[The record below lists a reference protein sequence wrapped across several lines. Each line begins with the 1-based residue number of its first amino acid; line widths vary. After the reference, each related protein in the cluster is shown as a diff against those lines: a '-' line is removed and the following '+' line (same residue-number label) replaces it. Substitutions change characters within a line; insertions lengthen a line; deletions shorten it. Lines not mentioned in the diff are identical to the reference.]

1 MKKFSE
7 LMEKSGDTAV
17 FTFGRLNPPTTGH
30 GKLIDAM
37 AREQGKNVG
46 SKMHVFVS
54 HSQDAKKNPLDYKR
68 KVAYIRKMFP
78 KYAKNILTDKAK
90 TIFEVAVS
98 LHNKGYKSIIMV
110 VGSDRVDEFERL
122 LNEYN
127 GVQSKHGYY
136 GFDNVEVVSAGER
149 DPDAEG
155 LEGMSASKMRKAAMD
170 GDLDSFKQGVP
181 DGFKDA
187 EKLYKDVRKS
197 MGIREEKNMG
207 EMDIYEEVR
216 DAYLTGKIWNVG
228 EIVEANGMSGEIVRK
243 GTNYISYMTE
253 DNKVHKAWLHE
264 IELEGVVGDALKSV
278 AKKAK
283 DKAVSKVKSAVS
295 GATGTLNVVKKA
307 KQAVSTVKDS
317 GNVIKKAKQAV
328 STAKDSTNV
337 FKKAKQ
343 AVSTAKDSA
352 NVVKKAKQAVGA
364 VKSKVT
370 SPVSKLKKLVNSE
383 RVELDEMSWFLKA
396 KAKIDQMSHPKAYE
410 AMIKQFVGDMKNPP
424 KQKTPASIAANIAR
438 EYSVSARGLIQYIN
452 KLVDKGVIPKEL
464 KAEYQE
470 ESFSFKNF
478 VEQIQ
483 EVKQDPDVKD
493 MPGTQP
499 AKYHSGVKSSVKDD
513 RDRHF
518 KAKKAG
524 PAPGDKGA
532 VTKPSVHTKKY
543 KQMFGEQK
551 MECPPATKDLAINT
565 KNRDAATKKYNYG
578 PLNVDEPGDYWE
590 KIAKHWKTTE
600 DAAKKSLCENCV
612 AFDVSP
618 RMKECLPGATSD
630 DDGELGYCWMHH
642 FKCHS
647 ARACHTWA
655 KGGPIDKDK
664 ESNNWQE
671 RAFGKKEVLS
681 KDADQGDYI
690 DDFQKSDAPQFKGKS
705 KEKRREMAIAAYLS
719 KNESF
724 QLDEKIA
731 GLVKKADKSGMPYG
745 ILKKVYDRGMAAWK
759 TGHRPGTTPQQW
771 AFARV
776 NSFTTK
782 SSGTWGKADSDLAKQ
797 VRGEGLEEDP
807 CWDTHKQV
815 GMKKKSGR
823 MVPNCVPKNEE
834 PRIPRKKGQPAG
846 SDKHSDLY
854 TDENPVGTIQGLGF
868 KDVETA
874 KASVKKIIGSGKT
887 HAHKIQAA
895 IAMEQRAKEMGK
907 SAEAAVY
914 RKYIDKMKQKTKE
927 MQEDIKINSWG
938 EITEKDDK
946 SGKELNNPTK
956 GDVKK
961 YKVYVRNDKGNVVKV
976 EFGDPNME
984 IKRDDPARR
993 KSFRARHNCDQKK
1006 DKTTA
1011 GYWSCKFWSGKS
1023 VTDLMKG

>member
-37 AREQGKNVG
+37 AREQGKNAG

-98 LHNKGYKSIIMV
+98 LHNRGYKSIIMV

-181 DGFKDA
+181 SDFKDA

-228 EIVEANGMSGEIVRK
+228 DIVEANGMSGEIVRK

-264 IELEGVVGDALKSV
+264 IELDEASSP
-278 AKKAK
+278 AQQAAIAISKKER
-283 DKAVSKVKSAVS
+283 
-295 GATGTLNVVKKA
+295 GKKP
-307 KQAVSTVKDS
+307 
-317 GNVIKKAKQAV
+317 KKEK
-328 STAKDSTNV
+328 
-337 FKKAKQ
+337 
-343 AVSTAKDSA
+343 
-352 NVVKKAKQAVGA
+352 
-364 VKSKVT
+364 
-370 SPVSKLKKLVNSE
+370 
-383 RVELDEMSWFLKA
+383 VELDEMSWFLKA

-410 AMIKQFVGDMKNPP
+410 AMIKQFVGAMKNPP
-424 KQKTPASIAANIAR
+424 KQKTPASIAADIAR
-438 EYSVSARGLIQYIN
+438 EYSVSARALIQYIN

-518 KAKKAG
+518 KAKKSG

-543 KQMFGEQK
+543 KQM
-551 MECPPATKDLAINT
+551 
-565 KNRDAATKKYNYG
+565 YG
-578 PLNVDEPGDYWE
+578 
-590 KIAKHWKTTE
+590 
-600 DAAKKSLCENCV
+600 
-612 AFDVSP
+612 
-618 RMKECLPGATSD
+618 
-630 DDGELGYCWMHH
+630 
-642 FKCHS
+642 
-647 ARACHTWA
+647 
-655 KGGPIDKDK
+655 
-664 ESNNWQE
+664 
-671 RAFGKKEVLS
+671 EVLD
-681 KDADQGDYI
+681 KDADIGDYVK
-690 DDFQKSDAPQFKGKS
+690 DFKKSDAPQFKGKS
-705 KEKRREMAIAAYLS
+705 DKKKQKMAVAAYLS
-719 KNESF
+719 RNEALLDRVDQKLTENGHTDVASMKNKVAIAYKALEKMQGELSKLGDEDELPTWWTNKVATAVSRIDDMADYLDTQVDESY
-724 QLDEKIA
+724 QIDEKIA
-731 GLVKKADKSGMPYG
+731 GLVKKSDKSNISYG

-776 NSFTTK
+776 NSFITK
-782 SSGTWGKADSDLAKQ
+782 GSGTWGKADKDLASQ
-797 VRGEGLEEDP
+797 VREVLDVGDEVEESLWANIAAKRKRIKAGSGEKMRKKGEKGAPTPTQIAKAKNEVAEA

-815 GMKKKSGR
+815 GMKKKGGK
-823 MVPNCVPKNEE
+823 MVPDCVPKSEEYEDELNE
-834 PRIPRKKGQPAG
+834 
-846 SDKHSDLY
+846 
-854 TDENPVGTIQGLGF
+854 
-868 KDVETA
+868 
-874 KASVKKIIGSGKT
+874 
-887 HAHKIQAA
+887 
-895 IAMEQRAKEMGK
+895 
-907 SAEAAVY
+907 
-914 RKYIDKMKQKTKE
+914 
-927 MQEDIKINSWG
+927 WG
-938 EITEKDDK
+938 EIEEDSEYQGRKVK
-946 SGKELNNPTK
+946 LNKPMA

-961 YKVYVRNDKGNVVKV
+961 SKVYVKNEKGNVVKV
-976 EFGDPNME
+976 EFGDPNMT
-984 IKRDDPARR
+984 IKKHIPARR
-993 KSFRARHNCDQKK
+993 KSFRARHNCDNPGPKWM
-1006 DKTTA
+1006 A
-1011 GYWSCKFWSGKS
+1011 RYWSCKAW
-1023 VTDLMKG
+1023 

>member
-37 AREQGKNVG
+37 AREQGKNAG

-98 LHNKGYKSIIMV
+98 LHNRGYKSIIMV

-122 LNEYN
+122 LNQYN
-127 GVQSKHGYY
+127 GVKSKHGYY
-136 GFDNVEVVSAGER
+136 EFDNVEVVSAGER

-181 DGFKDA
+181 SDFKDA

-283 DKAVSKVKSAVS
+283 DKAVSKVKSAVG
-295 GATGTLNVVKKA
+295 GAVDSLNVM
-307 KQAVSTVKDS
+307 
-317 GNVIKKAKQAV
+317 KKAKQAV
-328 STAKDSTNV
+328 STAKDSV
-337 FKKAKQ
+337 
-343 AVSTAKDSA
+343 
-352 NVVKKAKQAVGA
+352 NVVKKAKQAV
-364 VKSKVT
+364 SKVT
-370 SPVSKLKKLVNSE
+370 SPISKLKKLVNSE
-383 RVELDEMSWFLKA
+383 KVELDEMSWFLKA

-410 AMIKQFVGDMKNPP
+410 AMIKQFVGAMKNPP
-424 KQKTPASIAANIAR
+424 KQKTPASIAADIAR
-438 EYSVSARGLIQYIN
+438 EYSVSARALIQYIN

-478 VEQIQ
+478 VDEMN
-483 EVKQDPDVKD
+483 EVKQDKDVKD

-499 AKYHSGVKSSVKDD
+499 AKYHSGVKPSVKDD

-543 KQMFGEQK
+543 KQM
-551 MECPPATKDLAINT
+551 
-565 KNRDAATKKYNYG
+565 YG
-578 PLNVDEPGDYWE
+578 
-590 KIAKHWKTTE
+590 
-600 DAAKKSLCENCV
+600 
-612 AFDVSP
+612 
-618 RMKECLPGATSD
+618 
-630 DDGELGYCWMHH
+630 
-642 FKCHS
+642 
-647 ARACHTWA
+647 
-655 KGGPIDKDK
+655 
-664 ESNNWQE
+664 
-671 RAFGKKEVLS
+671 EVLD
-681 KDADQGDYI
+681 KDADIGDYVK
-690 DDFQKSDAPQFKGKS
+690 DFKKSDAPQFKGKS
-705 KEKRREMAIAAYLS
+705 DKKKQKMAVAAYLS
-719 KNESF
+719 RNEALLDRVDQKLTENGHTDVASMKNKVAIAYKALEKMQGELSKLGDEDELPTWWTNKVATAVSRIDDMSDYLDTQVEDYTHYPAQVDSKKDKSGGAF
-724 QLDEKIA
+724 IKGDPTDPIEFDGSDTKSILNKANKEIEKARGLKQKPFVEMYQIDEKIA
-731 GLVKKADKSGMPYG
+731 GLIKKADKSNISYG

-776 NSFTTK
+776 NSFITK
-782 SSGTWGKADSDLAKQ
+782 GSGTWGKADKDLASQ
-797 VRGEGLEEDP
+797 VREMNETAEVEESLWANIAAKRKRIKAGSGEKMRKKGEKGAPTPTQIAKAKNEVAEA

-815 GMKKKSGR
+815 GMKKKGGK
-823 MVPNCVPKNEE
+823 MVPDCVPKSEEYEAELNE
-834 PRIPRKKGQPAG
+834 
-846 SDKHSDLY
+846 
-854 TDENPVGTIQGLGF
+854 
-868 KDVETA
+868 
-874 KASVKKIIGSGKT
+874 
-887 HAHKIQAA
+887 
-895 IAMEQRAKEMGK
+895 
-907 SAEAAVY
+907 
-914 RKYIDKMKQKTKE
+914 
-927 MQEDIKINSWG
+927 WG
-938 EITEKDDK
+938 EIEEDSEYQGRKVKLNKPMAGDIKK
-946 SGKELNNPTK
+946 S
-956 GDVKK
+956 
-961 YKVYVRNDKGNVVKV
+961 KVYVKNEKGNVVKV
-976 EFGDPNME
+976 EFGDPNMT
-984 IKRDDPARR
+984 IKKHIPARR
-993 KSFRARHNCDQKK
+993 KSFRARHNCDNPGPKWM
-1006 DKTTA
+1006 A
-1011 GYWSCKFWSGKS
+1011 RYWSCKAW
-1023 VTDLMKG
+1023 